1 LHKKELNNITLK
13 IIKMDWKNMGL
24 GKKLGL
30 SFAALI
36 VISLLL
42 GGLAITSMNRI
53 SKQSKTLAEEFVP
66 EVKTATDMRGAVNRL
81 MYQMRGYGFT
91 EDKVFYKKALDE
103 LESLEKGITDARHLS
118 ENSEM
123 LITLSEQLD
132 VADRAKNRYGE
143 LMDQTLELTDELKE
157 RRDEF
162 DANSERITLSYN
174 QFAAGQR
181 KAMNE
186 DIANNVS
193 NEKLRERAQ
202 KISLGAD
209 IIRLVNNIRVDAFK
223 SQALREPEFINN
235 ALKQFETRHR
245 LFAQIRT
252 ITYKTEDIAYLDEM
266 ENATAAY
273 EKAMD
278 LFVDDWV
285 ALNELAVER
294 EEAAFK
300 LIEACKVSAA
310 AGLEQTQNIADNAID
325 LFRTSNISMI
335 VGLILAI
342 GVGIFLA
349 VFITKSVTSQL
360 GGEPNEVSN
369 IAHQVAKGDLRVEF
383 EEDRTLRGVYKA
395 MFDMARNLKHII
407 GNVVKGTETINAASL
422 QISSA
427 AQQISS
433 GVSEQASSSEEISSS
448 MEEMVSMIQQNTD
461 NAQVTEKIAIEVQEN
476 ITDVANRAGKA
487 VDVNKLVSEKVQIIN
502 EIASQTN
509 LLALNA
515 AVEAARA
522 GEHGRGFAVVAA
534 EVRKL
539 AERSKTAAEEI
550 VDLAKESF
558 ELAEG
563 AGKKMLEVLPSIE
576 QTTKLVQEIA
586 AASREQNAGA
596 EQVNAAI
603 QQLSS
608 VTQQN
613 AASAEEMSS
622 NAEELKHQADVL
634 HKSIGFF
641 IIDNNTYLNMNGLN
655 KSEGTK
661 QKKGANASSP
671 VIEEPKKNGYEL
683 DLKEYVSD
691 AEYERF

>member
-1 LHKKELNNITLK
+1 
-13 IIKMDWKNMGL
+13 MGL

-66 EVKTATDMRGAVNRL
+66 EVKTATDMRGAANRL

-91 EDKVFYKKALDE
+91 EDKTFYKNALDE
-103 LESLEKGITDARHLS
+103 LESLEKSITDAKKLS

-132 VADRAKNRYGE
+132 VANKAKNRYVE
-143 LMDQTLELTDELKE
+143 LMDQTLELTDELQE
-157 RRDEF
+157 RRNEF
-162 DANSERITLSYN
+162 DDNSERITRSYD
-174 QFAAGQR
+174 QFDAGQR
-181 KAMNE
+181 KAMDE
-186 DIANNVS
+186 DIVNNVS
-193 NEKLRERAQ
+193 AEKLRERAQ
-202 KISLGAD
+202 KINLGAD

-223 SQALREPEFINN
+223 TQALRDPEYINN
-235 ALKQFETRHR
+235 ALKEFETRHR

-252 ITYKTEDIAYLDEM
+252 ITYKAEDIAYLDEM

-278 LFVDDWV
+278 LFIDDWV
-285 ALNELAVER
+285 ALNKLATER
-294 EEAAFK
+294 EEAAFN
-300 LIEACKVSAA
+300 LIEACKTSAA

-325 LFRTSNISMI
+325 LFRTSNITMI
-335 VGLILAI
+335 IGLLLAI

-383 EEDRTLRGVYKA
+383 EDDRALRGVYKA
-395 MFDMARNLKHII
+395 MFDMAQNLKHII
-407 GNVVKGTETINAASL
+407 GNVVNGTETINAASL

-433 GVSEQASSSEEISSS
+433 GASEQASSSEEISSS

-476 ITDVANRAGKA
+476 IADVANRAGKA

-550 VDLAKESF
+550 VDLAKESYQ
-558 ELAEG
+558 LAES

-634 HKSIGFF
+634 YKSIGFF
-641 IIDNNTYLNMNGLN
+641 KIDNNTYLNMNGLN
-655 KSEGTK
+655 KNEGTK
-661 QKKGANASSP
+661 QKKTTIASSP
-671 VIEEPKKNGYEL
+671 AVQKPKQNGIDL